1 MTYNLIQTDSVSIL
15 TEKVSELLN
24 YGWKCQGGVCV
35 IQLPQSMREDT
46 RINLPAF
53 WFMQALIYEDNE

>member
-1 MTYNLIQTDSVSIL
+1 
-15 TEKVSELLN
+15 VSELLN